1 MTMPNF
7 LVIGAAK
14 AGTTALYD
22 YLRQHPQIYM
32 SPVKEP
38 FFFAFEGQHPAFSG
52 PDEGAN
58 RAITSLKAYEALF
71 RPRAGETALGE
82 ASALYLPVPDA
93 PDGIRRHVPDAKLIA
108 ILRNP
113 ADRAYSSFLQ
123 LIRDDLEPC
132 VDFAAALALE
142 EPRIKD
148 NWGFLWRYRQLGFY
162 HAQLRR
168 YFDRFSSD
176 QLRVYLYEDLD
187 RDPIPLLRD
196 IFGFLD
202 VDDSFTP
209 DTSVRS
215 NISGFHRNRLSEVAL
230 GPHSPAR
237 SILRRVVPLELRARM
252 MNRLYAKI
260 LVRPPLE
267 PQIREELRRTFRED
281 TLKLQDL
288 LQKDLSAWLS

>member
-1 MTMPNF
+1 MTMPTF

-22 YLRQHPQIYM
+22 YLRQHPQVYM
-32 SPVKEP
+32 SPIKEP
-38 FFFAFEGQHPAFSG
+38 FFFAFEGQRLAFRG
-52 PDEGAN
+52 PNEGAN
-58 RAITSLKAYEALF
+58 RAITSLEAYEALF
-71 RPRAGETALGE
+71 QPRAGETALGE
-82 ASALYLPVPDA
+82 ASALYLPVPEA
-93 PDGIRRHVPDAKLIA
+93 PHGIRRHVPGAKLIA
-108 ILRNP
+108 ILRDP
-113 ADRAYSSFLQ
+113 VDRAYSSFLQ

-132 VDFAAALALE
+132 EDFAAALALE
-142 EPRIKD
+142 ESRIKD

-168 YFDRFSSD
+168 YFDLFPSD

-187 RDPIPLLRD
+187 RDPLSLLRD
-196 IFGFLD
+196 VFRFIG
-202 VDDSFTP
+202 VDDSFVP

-215 NISGFHRNRLSEVAL
+215 NISGFHRNRLSKFAL

-237 SILRRVVPLELRARM
+237 AVLRHVVPLELRARM
-252 MNRLYAKI
+252 MNRINAKI

-267 PQIREELRRTFRED
+267 HQIREELRRTFRED

-288 LQKDLSAWLS
+288 LQRDLSAWLG